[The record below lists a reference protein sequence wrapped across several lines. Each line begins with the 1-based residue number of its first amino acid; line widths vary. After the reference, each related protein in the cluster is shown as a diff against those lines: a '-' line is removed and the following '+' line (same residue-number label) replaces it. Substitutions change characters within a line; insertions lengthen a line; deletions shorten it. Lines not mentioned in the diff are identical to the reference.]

1 MPQVSTASAPPP
13 ASRRLQVLPRIL
25 AAILGGYVFAWGTVA
40 LTTSALFAL
49 KLAFHDAEFLGA
61 LVGLLAYLGAF
72 LWAIATHHA
81 DGRGRITPAIP
92 TGLSRRHPCSTA
104 SVRPWHGCTPGS
116 GWCSAS
122 C

>member
-40 LTTSALFAL
+40 LTTSALFAV

-61 LVGLLAYLGAF
+61 LVGLLAYLGVF
-72 LWAIATHHA
+72 LWAIATHHVA
-81 DGRGRITPAIP
+81 RLWMALVGGGA
-92 TGLSRRHPCSTA
+92 LMAAAASLLQSRL
-104 SVRPWHGCTPGS
+104 V
-116 GWCSAS
+116 
-122 C
+122 

>member
-1 MPQVSTASAPPP
+1 MPQVSTASAPPA

-40 LTTSALFAL
+40 LTTSALFAV

-72 LWAIATHHA
+72 LWAIATHHVA
-81 DGRGRITPAIP
+81 RLWMVLVGGGA
-92 TGLSRRHPCSTA
+92 LMAAAASLLQSRL
-104 SVRPWHGCTPGS
+104 V
-116 GWCSAS
+116 
-122 C
+122 

>member
-61 LVGLLAYLGAF
+61 LVGLLAYLGVF
-72 LWAIATHHA
+72 LWAIATHHVA
-81 DGRGRITPAIP
+81 RLWMALVGGGA
-92 TGLSRRHPCSTA
+92 LMAAAASLLQSRL
-104 SVRPWHGCTPGS
+104 V
-116 GWCSAS
+116 
-122 C
+122 